1 MFDNFCNFIFYLE
14 MSSFKKQIDAA
25 ECFSGSSVTSK
36 ELEDRDD
43 DFQENDTEHRPP
55 TSHPQITHAACGH
68 LNCFGMTRCI
78 EAFEAE
84 KQCIYCNMKKSLCEC
99 GDLGPV
105 TSPSTSLELSS
116 TNSSTSVQ
124 DSSTDSSVVIVKEIL
139 QIDGG
144 NSSRSD
150 SLKSEDDGHLQ
161 STSNVKSQGK
171 KII

>member
-1 MFDNFCNFIFYLE
+1 
-14 MSSFKKQIDAA
+14 MSSFKKQIDAV
-25 ECFSGSSVTSK
+25 ECFSGSSVTSN

-84 KQCIYCNMKKSLCEC
+84 KKCKYCNMKESLCEC

-105 TSPSTSLELSS
+105 TSPSTTIELSS

-124 DSSTDSSVVIVKEIL
+124 VSSTDSSVVIVKEIL

-144 NSSRSD
+144 NSIGSD
-150 SLKSEDDGHLQ
+150 SLKSEDGRRLRYCKFNVPKCRCFDLYYKYPHLRR
-161 STSNVKSQGK
+161 K
-171 KII
+171 